1 METLSKNAQ
10 VVKYFVQRAPSELGV
25 VKLQKLAYLADLY
38 AREYL
43 GHPVSGFDY
52 VLYKHG
58 PFDPSLYAA
67 IEELERLDYAATRRH
82 SFLGGRSKRAVLNK
96 GRFTAFDFTR
106 SEEEILAYVAGV
118 YENEP
123 LEALLTEVYETT
135 PMKIAS
141 RDERIPMEVVDN
153 RAKRALGYDL
163 DTVLSEEAEIDRGNY
178 VLASDFFDGLRAETL
193 AADAGEHHPLHP

>member
-1 METLSKNAQ
+1 METLSRNAQ

-52 VLYKHG
+52 MYYKHG
-58 PFDPSLYAA
+58 PFDADLYTA
-67 IEELERLDYAATRRH
+67 IEELERADYVETRRH
-82 SFLGGRSKRAVLNK
+82 SLLGGRNKRGVVNK
-96 GRFTAFDFTR
+96 GRFTAFEFTR
-106 SEEEILAYVAGV
+106 PEKEILDYVAEV

-123 LEALLTEVYETT
+123 LERILVEVYETT

-141 RDERIPMEVVDN
+141 RNERIPMEIVDN

-163 DTVLSEEAEIDRGNY
+163 ETVLSEEAEIDRGNY

-193 AADAGEHHPLHP
+193 AADAGEHHPLHS